1 MALIQFFTFLPTAHC
16 YNLFRNGSHCM
27 QNSNEAKALVAIGMN
42 GEMVILSV
50 SPENYELTLDAKTY
64 PAELAL
70 WPSAA
75 PLPRDPGLY
84 EFKGYTAL
92 EVFDDLS

>member
-1 MALIQFFTFLPTAHC
+1 
-16 YNLFRNGSHCM
+16 M
-27 QNSNEAKALVAIGMN
+27 QDSNEAKALVAIGMN

-50 SPENYELTLDAKTY
+50 SPGNYELILDAKTY

-92 EVFDDLS
+92 EVFDDLSPVTVHRGSFERVVGY